1 LKSFPFRF
9 MRWRLGIVGEDEKT
23 ERDIERL
30 LVHVLNQA
38 DDLDAAAV
46 LAFDAVYTHDG
57 QFDPVNTHFH
67 VTNDYVIDLCRRHP
81 KMLFAAS
88 VHPYRK
94 DAVAEIERCAKAG
107 AVLLKWLPI
116 VQDIDPSDEKCFP
129 FYEALAH
136 FNIPLLSHTGG

>member
-1 LKSFPFRF
+1 MIIDCHVHICAITPAHGCMSPRILKSFPFRF

-46 LAFDAVYTHDG
+46 LAFDAVYTREG

-67 VTNDYVIDLCRRHP
+67 VTNDYVVDLCRRHP

-94 DAVAEIERCAKAG
+94 DAVA
-107 AVLLKWLPI
+107 
-116 VQDIDPSDEKCFP
+116 
-129 FYEALAH
+129 
-136 FNIPLLSHTGG
+136 